1 MAIQVDPSCRYT
13 ESHEWVRIAG
23 DTAMV
28 GISDYAQHQ
37 LSDVVYVELPAPGD
51 AFAKGDVFGVVESV
65 KAASDCYL
73 PLSGEIVEINEE
85 LAASP
90 ELVNSAPFGEGWL
103 VKITIESPAE
113 ADALL
118 APVQYQALLDSLAAE
133 EGEKEA

>member
-1 MAIQVDPSCRYT
+1 MAVQVDPSCRYT
-13 ESHEWVRIAG
+13 QTHEWVRIEG
-23 DTAMV
+23 DTATV

-51 AFAKGDVFGVVESV
+51 AFAKGDIFGVVESV

-73 PLSGEIVEINEE
+73 PLSGEVVEINEE

-90 ELVNSAPFGEGWL
+90 ELVNSAPYGEGWL
-103 VKITIESPAE
+103 VKISLAAPAE
-113 ADALL
+113 AAALMD
-118 APVQYQALLDSLAAE
+118 PVAYQALLDRMEAE